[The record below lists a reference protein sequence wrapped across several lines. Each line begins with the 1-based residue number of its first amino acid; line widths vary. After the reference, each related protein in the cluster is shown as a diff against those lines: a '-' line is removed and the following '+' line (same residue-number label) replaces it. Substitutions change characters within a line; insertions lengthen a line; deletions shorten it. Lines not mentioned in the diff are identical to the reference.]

1 MEKERKLRPV
11 RPAWNSYEETCP
23 VHPDAACIKCQ
34 RLCFYFMAFPQ
45 LSEMQ
50 NPMSQLVTDVDI
62 THWDGMPL
70 LQIISHHNKQVTFL
84 LLLTKLW
91 WYSGMWSVSPGQES
105 VIRMFVL
112 LSSSLRWHLYYSGYL
127 PPSNILTL
135 NIWWRGHR
143 WVGWQSQYSD
153 IKSSSHWANMTIF
166 QYGQTGTWL
175 DILSILSLW
184 LCVRCKKWEE

>member
-1 MEKERKLRPV
+1 M
-11 RPAWNSYEETCP
+11 S
-23 VHPDAACIKCQ
+23 
-34 RLCFYFMAFPQ
+34 RLCFYFMAFPH
-45 LSEMQ
+45 LRNAM
-50 NPMSQLVTDVDI
+50 LGVTTIDWCGYHPLWWMW
-62 THWDGMPL
+62 TPL

-91 WYSGMWSVSPGQES
+91 WYPGMWSVSPGQES

-112 LSSSLRWHLYYSGYL
+112 LSSSLWWHLYYSGYL
-127 PPSNILTL
+127 PPSNILTV

-166 QYGQTGTWL
+166 HYCQTGTWL